1 MAGGIARPCYC
12 NFTYCTLASF
22 QDGDDGAGV
31 FAASE
36 GALVASSGFAP
47 PPSCMACSPHTR
59 SPGGV
64 GKATDRVSFFPARI
78 PLLSY
83 NIWIVP
89 KFAGFSSPFPRSR
102 FYVALQRAHV

>member
-22 QDGDDGAGV
+22 QDGDDRAGV

-47 PPSCMACSPHTR
+47 PPSRMACPPHTQ
-59 SPGGV
+59 PGGV
-64 GKATDRVSFFPARI
+64 GKATDRVSFF
-78 PLLSY
+78 
-83 NIWIVP
+83 
-89 KFAGFSSPFPRSR
+89 SSPNPFA
-102 FYVALQRAHV
+102 VLQYIDSP